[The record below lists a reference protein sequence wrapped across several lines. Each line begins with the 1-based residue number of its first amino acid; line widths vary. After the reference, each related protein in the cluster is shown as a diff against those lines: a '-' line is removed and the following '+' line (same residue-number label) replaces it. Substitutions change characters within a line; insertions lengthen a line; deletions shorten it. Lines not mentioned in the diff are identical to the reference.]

1 MKKRFLV
8 FLLVLLSVSG
18 FAKEDYDTATLQFIE
33 DIFNKQIPCTENSF
47 YENGFVK
54 DLYGDFVTTW
64 EGLQVRAIVQEN
76 IITRFEF
83 VTSDTQKF
91 IECWKKALAYAK
103 SKKCK
108 TEDCQI
114 IVANSLQPAKCY
126 TFNHVGLVNNY
137 PHEHIFFISP
147 SHL

>member
-8 FLLVLLSVSG
+8 ILLVLLSVSV

-47 YENGFVK
+47 YDNGFVK

-64 EGLQVRAIVQEN
+64 EGLQVRAIIEDNQLL
-76 IITRFEF
+76 RFDF
-83 VTSDTQKF
+83 DTSDKQKYV
-91 IECWKKALAYAK
+91 EAWKKALSYAQ

-108 TEDCQI
+108 AEDCQI
-114 IVANSLQPAKCY
+114 VTMFGLQKARCY
-126 TFNHVGLVNNY
+126 TFNHVDLVNHY
-137 PHEHIFFISP
+137 PSDTKFVISK
-147 SHL
+147 SY